1 MASSEKT
8 NDQMEHLSKSI
19 SSSMALRERELSHA
33 SELRDAIQQLSRSVT
48 VSGNTETSRLAR
60 PSLDT
65 QVDNTTNQHILN
77 QAQKNGSLAYTH
89 MNQTDTSL
97 FRKSVDIQ
105 TDDVTGRVTHEI
117 SSAKELPVSDA
128 HVDAFSSADESKFI
142 PGGKEVDV
150 GDDFMTIK
158 PAEVDDSWISE
169 TFKPREAGNDKQKS
183 HLHPANLPR
192 PHDSI
197 ENGVIGGT
205 ADTEHREFTEAAA
218 SDTAGGIDQSS
229 GLRVAIAR
237 ELFQSEVMREARNA
251 VKPDSIPSAPR
262 ARPVSMPQL
271 DTPLSDPE

>member
-1 MASSEKT
+1 MVSSEKT

-60 PSLDT
+60 PSLET
-65 QVDNTTNQHILN
+65 QVDNTANQHILGH
-77 QAQKNGSLAYTH
+77 AHKNGSLAYTH

-97 FRKSVDIQ
+97 FRKSIDIQ
-105 TDDVTGRVTHEI
+105 TDDVTGRLGHDI
-117 SSAKELPVSDA
+117 SSSRELPASGS
-128 HVDAFSSADESKFI
+128 HVDAFSSADVTKFI
-142 PGGKEVDV
+142 SGGKEVDA

-169 TFKPREAGNDKQKS
+169 TFKSGEADHEKQTNPVHVASLS
-183 HLHPANLPR
+183 H

-197 ENGVIGGT
+197 ENGVIRGT
-205 ADTEHREFTEAAA
+205 AGTGRPTCDEAI
-218 SDTAGGIDQSS
+218 DTAGGIDQSS

-237 ELFQSEVMREARNA
+237 EIFQSEVIREARKA
-251 VKPDSIPSAPR
+251 VQTDAIPSAPR